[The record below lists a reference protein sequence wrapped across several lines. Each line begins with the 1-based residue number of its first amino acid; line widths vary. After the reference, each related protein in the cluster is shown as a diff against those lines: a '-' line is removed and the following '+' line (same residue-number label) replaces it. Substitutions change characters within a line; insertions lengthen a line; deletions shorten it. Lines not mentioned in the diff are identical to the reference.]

1 MLLDSPTLPRPCP
14 SRTDTTSGRRPQGRN
29 FVFALET
36 HRDLLMQLIGF
47 VGVVSPICFLL
58 LTHFGLGEAGFP
70 FLFGVPTLTKIL
82 KK

>member
-1 MLLDSPTLPRPCP
+1 M
-14 SRTDTTSGRRPQGRN
+14 
-29 FVFALET
+29 FALET

>member
-1 MLLDSPTLPRPCP
+1 
-14 SRTDTTSGRRPQGRN
+14 
-29 FVFALET
+29 
-36 HRDLLMQLIGF
+36 MQLIGF

-82 KK
+82 KKLLERLILGFMPKQTYKLYINRKLIVHKI